1 MPLTSNQTKIFDLR
15 SAEYNEIQADTDGST
30 THSAGDI
37 VQVEESAGFVLTDVA
52 ISTKFA
58 AIIRANK
65 VRALKAA
72 EAIDAGDD
80 IYYDLSAKVVTK
92 VSTSNVLIGVALED
106 AALGDASLLMSFDGR
121 TKTLV

>member
-1 MPLTSNQTKIFDLR
+1 MPLTSNQTKKFDLR
-15 SAEYNEIQADTDGST
+15 SAEYNEIQAETDGST

-37 VQVEESAGFVLTDVA
+37 VQIEESAGFVLTDVA
-52 ISTKFA
+52 VSTKFS

-80 IYYDLSAKVVTK
+80 IYYDLSAGVVTK
-92 VSTSNVLIGVALED
+92 VTTANVKVGVALED
-106 AALGDASLLMSFDGR
+106 AALADADCLISFDGR
-121 TKTLV
+121 SITLV